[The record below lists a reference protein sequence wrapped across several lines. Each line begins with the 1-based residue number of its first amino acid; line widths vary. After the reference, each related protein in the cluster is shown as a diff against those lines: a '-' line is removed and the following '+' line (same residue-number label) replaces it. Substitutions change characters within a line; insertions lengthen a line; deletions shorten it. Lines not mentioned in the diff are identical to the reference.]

1 MAGSSTAEGRDP
13 PPEPEQPVFYFDLA
27 SAEAY
32 LTAERVLRDLPVLA
46 EWIPI
51 LAPSLAEPDRDVIEA
66 TVARRGLQ
74 PVRWPPAV
82 PFDSAFAMRAATF
95 AKQIGRTVAFAQAA
109 FRQAYAGG
117 RDLSVPDNV
126 LIASAACEMHPASL
140 LKGTGLRSIQK
151 RLDDATRVAIERGVT
166 TAPAIW
172 TGAAVFHGDAGVE
185 AAAHAL
191 LTQA

>member
-1 MAGSSTAEGRDP
+1 MAASEQ
-13 PPEPEQPVFYFDLA
+13 QPVFYFDLA

-51 LAPSLAEPDRDVIEA
+51 HVRAPGEPDREAIEA
-66 TVARRGLQ
+66 TALARGLQ

-126 LIASAACEMHPASL
+126 LIASAACEMHPAAL
-140 LKGTGLRSIQK
+140 LKGTELRSISR
-151 RLDDATRVAIERGVT
+151 RLDAATQLAADRGVRS
-166 TAPAIW
+166 APAVW
-172 TGAAVFHGDAGVE
+172 TGGAVFHGDAGVE
-185 AAAHAL
+185 EAARAL
-191 LTQA
+191 AGAGAA

>member
-1 MAGSSTAEGRDP
+1 MAGSSTADAQ
-13 PPEPEQPVFYFDLA
+13 QPVFYFDLA

-51 LAPSLAEPDRDVIEA
+51 LVPAPVAPDRGAIEA
-66 TVARRGLQ
+66 AALALGLQ
-74 PVRWPPAV
+74 PVRWPPVV

-126 LIASAACEMHPASL
+126 LIASAACEMHPAAL
-140 LKGTGLRSIQK
+140 LKGTGLKSIGK
-151 RLDDATRVAIERGVT
+151 RLDDATRLAVERGVLS
-166 TAPAIW
+166 APAVW
-172 TGAAVFHGDAGVE
+172 TGETVFHGDAGVE
-185 AAAHAL
+185 EAARAL
-191 LTQA
+191 T